1 MWKRGRRLFTTAAI
15 LMVLTAAGHTIG
27 NVAPIPQG
35 PAEQKVFAAMDE
47 YRQPMGFGMVPSMHD
62 IYWTLVFTM
71 SITFAALGLMNL
83 VVAATRETPTGL
95 LRRLTWVNAIWVGA
109 FMLVGWHYRVP
120 PPFISAAILEAVIVL
135 DLIFRHPSEQ
145 AG

>member
-1 MWKRGRRLFTTAAI
+1 MWRRGRRLFTTAAI

-71 SITFAALGLMNL
+71 SITFFALGLMNL
-83 VVAATRETPTGL
+83 VVAASADTSASL
-95 LRRLTWVNAIWVGA
+95 LRRLTWLNALWVGA
-109 FMLVGWHYRVP
+109 FLILAWRYQVP
-120 PPFISAAILEAVIVL
+120 PPLISAVIIEAVVAVS
-135 DLIFRHPSEQ
+135 LILRPTKQ
-145 AG
+145 A